1 MPKTHTLAETYNK
14 KARSKDT
21 MTIQPVLRQRK
32 ITVHL

>member
-21 MTIQPVLRQRK
+21 MTIQLFSGNAK
-32 ITVHL
+32 